1 MLQTWWP
8 YFDTSRLGGDIEF
21 CYKGITKQ
29 FTFIGFAFS
38 TLSFSSD
45 SLCARRLYLEKN
57 IIDFLMEYK
66 KIIKKDKL
74 IPHMLKLSIQNY
86 II

>member
-8 YFDTSRLGGDIEF
+8 YFDTSRVGADIES

-38 TLSFSSD
+38 TLSFTSD
-45 SLCARRLYLEKN
+45 SLSA
-57 IIDFLMEYK
+57 
-66 KIIKKDKL
+66 
-74 IPHMLKLSIQNY
+74 HGGY
-86 II
+86 I